1 MDTKIINRQEL
12 AWELSPSKE
21 SGRKIAGKNE
31 GFHLPNSVTE
41 DVGGFSLMPHY
52 FVNVDFDQLRR
63 MARKR
68 GHGKDRG
75 ISGTTKNQW
84 RMVPKW

>member
-1 MDTKIINRQEL
+1 MDTKIINHQEL
-12 AWELSPSKE
+12 VWELSPSKE
-21 SGRKIAGKNE
+21 SGRKITGKNE
-31 GFHLPNSVTE
+31 GLHLPNSVTE

-75 ISGTTKNQW
+75 ISRTTKNQW